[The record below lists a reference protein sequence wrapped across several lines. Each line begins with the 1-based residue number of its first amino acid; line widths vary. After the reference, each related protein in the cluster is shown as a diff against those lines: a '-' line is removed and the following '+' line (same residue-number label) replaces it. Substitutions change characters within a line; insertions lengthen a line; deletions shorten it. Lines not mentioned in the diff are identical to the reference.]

1 MKNFAVVPNSDQKP
15 SMLVTGDDYGG
26 VKVRDRMPLS
36 LLQTELSC
44 CSLGG
49 DEEGRATHDL
59 APHCRSRCSIIRVWP
74 TTRHSTDST
83 DIAVTSRAVDN

>member
-49 DEEGRATHDL
+49 DEEGRSLTTS
-59 APHCRSRCSIIRVWP
+59 PHCRSRCSTIRVWP

-83 DIAVTSRAVDN
+83 DIAVTSRAVGN